1 MAQILIV
8 DDDQLLCRSLG
19 MVLEEMGHTVRAAF
33 RLEEALAAAQ
43 STAYA
48 AVILD
53 VWLPDGNGL
62 EALSRFR
69 VGRVPP
75 EIIILTGAGDPDGAE
90 LAIRSGAWSYITKP
104 PTLNKIRL
112 PVQRAVESYE
122 RRVSQPAFSLKREG
136 IVGESP
142 LLLQCLDMIA
152 MSANTDS
159 PVLLSGETGTGKE
172 LFARAIHYNSH
183 RFAGPFVVVD
193 CGALAANLVESALF
207 GHERGAF
214 TGAHRAQPGLIREA
228 DGGTLFL
235 DEVGEL
241 PLELQKTFLRVLQE
255 KRFRSVGG
263 TREVASDFRVVAASN
278 RDLDALVAQKQ
289 FRRDLFFRLKTIHV
303 ELPPLRRATED
314 IEILCCHYIT
324 KFCQQWAMSK
334 KGYSAEFLE
343 GLLQYEWPGNVRELV
358 NCIAHALSCAGQEP
372 TLFFRHLPTAVRAQ
386 LARQAVSR
394 EAAEE
399 EELAG
404 PPLETERLES
414 WAAYRHAHLQR
425 LERQYL
431 QTLMQR
437 YGADIA
443 RACEVAGLSRPRLY
457 ALLKRYGI
465 ARDGGCRSSGGS

>member
-1 MAQILIV
+1 M
-8 DDDQLLCRSLG
+8 
-19 MVLEEMGHTVRAAF
+19 
-33 RLEEALAAAQ
+33 
-43 STAYA
+43 
-48 AVILD
+48 
-53 VWLPDGNGL
+53 
-62 EALSRFR
+62 
-69 VGRVPP
+69 GRVPP

-90 LAIRSGAWSYITKP
+90 LAIRSGAWGYITKP

-172 LFARAIHYNSH
+172 LFARAIHHNSQ

-228 DGGTLFL
+228 NGGTLFL

-241 PLELQKTFLRVLQE
+241 PLALQKTFLRVLQE
-255 KRFRSVGG
+255 KRFRPVGG
-263 TREVASDFRVVAASN
+263 TREEDSDFRVVAASN
-278 RDLDALVAQKQ
+278 RDLDALVVQEQ
-289 FRRDLFFRLKTIHV
+289 FRRDLLFRLKTIHV
-303 ELPPLRRATED
+303 ELPPLRRITDD
-314 IEILCCHYIT
+314 IEILCCYYIT
-324 KFCQQWAMSK
+324 KLCHRWAMSK

-343 GLLQYEWPGNVRELV
+343 ALLQYEWPGNVRELV
-358 NCIAHALSCAGQEP
+358 NCIAHALSCAAQEP
-372 TLFFRHLPTAVRAQ
+372 TLFARHLPTAVRAQ

-394 EAAEE
+394 DAGEGDEFDAQQLDAEGLEPLAAF
-399 EELAG
+399 
-404 PPLETERLES
+404 
-414 WAAYRHAHLQR
+414 RHAHLQR
-425 LERQYL
+425 LERHYL
-431 QTLMQR
+431 HTLMQA

-443 RACEVAGLSRPRLY
+443 RACDVAGLSRPRLY
-457 ALLKRYGI
+457 ALLKQYGI
-465 ARDGGCRSSGGS
+465 SRDGGSRFSDDS